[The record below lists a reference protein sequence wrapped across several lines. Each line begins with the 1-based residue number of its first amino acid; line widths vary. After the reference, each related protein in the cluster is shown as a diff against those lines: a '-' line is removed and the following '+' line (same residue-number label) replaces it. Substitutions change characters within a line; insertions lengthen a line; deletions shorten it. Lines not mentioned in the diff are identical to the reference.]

1 VVLVSYPERGIQRSI
16 VLSNCDKHHPILQ
29 ICLTSKPFSWSI
41 SIFWIASFYTPLLL
55 FMVTSARRVAD
66 EQDQSFLLEPGG
78 TMRADRLLSLMM
90 LLQTRGQMTAEEL
103 SVELEVSK
111 RTIYRDIEALSIA
124 GVPVY
129 ASGGPGGGYA
139 LLDSYRTSLTGLN
152 ENEIRAL
159 FMLTIP
165 GPISDLGVS
174 QQLKAAILKLT
185 SSFANEHYEHTDFL
199 RQRLHLDAASWFQTE
214 EPVPHLKIIQEAA
227 WQDRQLVLAYRRRN
241 SLVSEQIVSPYG
253 LVAKASIWYLV
264 AATDKGMRV
273 YRVSRI
279 NSAQM
284 TQTHFARTQ
293 DFELAK
299 FWTDWVVEYQAS
311 LPKYPVI
318 LRVAPDL
325 IPILPSIL
333 GDDVRVLIEQAQPDS
348 EGWRVV
354 KHTFERI
361 EEAQTYVLGMGTSV
375 DVIAPEEL
383 RANVLK
389 LATAV
394 IAHYSQRNVT
404 RQQ

>member
-1 VVLVSYPERGIQRSI
+1 
-16 VLSNCDKHHPILQ
+16 
-29 ICLTSKPFSWSI
+29 
-41 SIFWIASFYTPLLL
+41 
-55 FMVTSARRVAD
+55 
-66 EQDQSFLLEPGG
+66 
-78 TMRADRLLSLMM
+78 MRADRLLSLMM

-165 GPISDLGVS
+165 SPIADLGVS
-174 QQLKAAILKLT
+174 KQLKTAILKLT
-185 SSFANEHYEHTDFL
+185 STLAGDHHEHTDYL
-199 RQRLHLDAASWFQTE
+199 RQRLHLDAASWFQTD
-214 EPVPHLKIIQEAA
+214 EPVPHLKVVQEAV
-227 WQDRQLVLAYRRRN
+227 WQDRQLVLSYRRRN
-241 SLVSEQIVSPYG
+241 GTVSERTISPYG

-279 NSAQM
+279 QAVQM
-284 TQTHFARTQ
+284 TQTHFARPQ
-293 DFELAK
+293 EFDLAE
-299 FWTDWVVEYQAS
+299 FWIGWVTSYKTS
-311 LPKYPVI
+311 LPKYPVT
-318 LRVAPDL
+318 LRIGPDL
-325 IPILPSIL
+325 VPILPYIL
-333 GDDVRVLIEQAQPDS
+333 GEGVRSLVEQAQPDS

-354 KHTFERI
+354 NYTFERI
-361 EEAQTYVLGMGTSV
+361 EEAQTYVLGMGASV

-383 RANVLK
+383 RVSVLK
-389 LATAV
+389 LATEV
-394 IAHYSQRNVT
+394 VAHYSR
-404 RQQ
+404 

>member
-1 VVLVSYPERGIQRSI
+1 
-16 VLSNCDKHHPILQ
+16 
-29 ICLTSKPFSWSI
+29 
-41 SIFWIASFYTPLLL
+41 
-55 FMVTSARRVAD
+55 
-66 EQDQSFLLEPGG
+66 
-78 TMRADRLLSLMM
+78 MRADRLLSLMM

-103 SVELEVSK
+103 AAELEVSK
-111 RTIYRDIEALSIA
+111 RTIYRDIDALSIA

-139 LLDSYRTSLTGLN
+139 VLDSYRTSLTGLN

-185 SSFANEHYEHTDFL
+185 SSFADEHHEHTDYL

-214 EPVPHLKIIQEAA
+214 EPVPHLKIVQDAA
-227 WQDRQLVLAYRRRN
+227 WQDRQLVLSYRRRN
-241 SLVSEQIVSPYG
+241 GMVSEQIISPYG

-279 NSAQM
+279 ESAQM

-299 FWTDWVVEYQAS
+299 FWTDWVIGYKAS

-318 LRVAPDL
+318 LRIAPDL
-325 IPILPSIL
+325 IPVLPSML
-333 GDDVRVLIEQAQPDS
+333 GDDVRSLIEQAQSDL

-354 KHTFERI
+354 EYTFERI
-361 EEAQTYVLGMGTSV
+361 EEAQTYVLGMGASV

-383 RANVLK
+383 RVNVLK
-389 LATAV
+389 LATDV
-394 IAHYSQRNVT
+394 VAHYSRRNVT
-404 RQQ
+404 R

>member
-1 VVLVSYPERGIQRSI
+1 
-16 VLSNCDKHHPILQ
+16 
-29 ICLTSKPFSWSI
+29 
-41 SIFWIASFYTPLLL
+41 
-55 FMVTSARRVAD
+55 
-66 EQDQSFLLEPGG
+66 
-78 TMRADRLLSLMM
+78 MRADRLLSLMM

-103 SVELEVSK
+103 AAELEVSK
-111 RTIYRDIEALSIA
+111 RTIYRDIDALSIA

-139 LLDSYRTSLTGLN
+139 VLDSYRTSLTGLN

-185 SSFANEHYEHTDFL
+185 SSFADEHHEHIDYL

-214 EPVPHLKIIQEAA
+214 EPVPHLKIVQDAA
-227 WQDRQLVLAYRRRN
+227 WQDRQLVLSYRRRN
-241 SLVSEQIVSPYG
+241 GMVSEQIISPYG

-279 NSAQM
+279 ESAQM

-299 FWTDWVVEYQAS
+299 FWTDWVIGYKAS
-311 LPKYPVI
+311 LPKYPVT
-318 LRVAPDL
+318 LRIGPDL
-325 IPILPSIL
+325 IPVLPYIL
-333 GDDVRVLIEQAQPDS
+333 GDDVRSLVEQAQPDS
-348 EGWRVV
+348 EGW
-354 KHTFERI
+354 
-361 EEAQTYVLGMGTSV
+361 
-375 DVIAPEEL
+375 
-383 RANVLK
+383 
-389 LATAV
+389 
-394 IAHYSQRNVT
+394 
-404 RQQ
+404 